1 MLIQSHSKPSDTIS
15 LPSNHVASDCTAA
28 GEEGD
33 SEAVEVCRRC
43 QRGRE
48 ETWSGLSGRSGAET
62 IRIQRPRLEVVARR
76 ETGAWRCPAA

>member
-33 SEAVEVCRRC
+33 SEAVEVCRR
-43 QRGRE
+43 
-48 ETWSGLSGRSGAET
+48 
-62 IRIQRPRLEVVARR
+62 
-76 ETGAWRCPAA
+76 